1 MTEGSTESVPSTA
14 VRALG
19 RRLAPDKRHWGVRKK
34 MWRGQQAKYKQG
46 KVKYL
51 CGFTAETETKA
62 NPAPC
67 GTGLDGC
74 LVTFLHLGGRAGW
87 QLDSKE
93 CVSSF
98 HIGPLICAN
107 YLFPL

>member
-1 MTEGSTESVPSTA
+1 
-14 VRALG
+14 
-19 RRLAPDKRHWGVRKK
+19 

-51 CGFTAETETKA
+51 CGFTAETEIKA

-87 QLDSKE
+87 QLDSQE